1 MSVHFPNVKAI
12 LWFDEIKAE
21 AQAGGATIDW
31 RFTGDQQIQSGLGIY
46 IQTPAQSNGQVYWK
60 QLSDFTSSGLA
71 TTCSG
76 TSGSASQLASTAPIT
91 AAAATYSAN
100 VSVSSPPPPVQTG
113 TTTSQNADTAANGA
127 QTGTQTDEEA
137 SNLASL
143 IGRRLFSLP

>member
-12 LWFDEIKAE
+12 LWFDEIKVE

-76 TSGSASQLASTAPIT
+76 PTGSGTAPIT

-113 TTTSQNADTAANGA
+113 TTTSENAATAANGA
-127 QTGTQTDEEA
+127 QSGTLTQEQA